1 MKDSLSILIA
11 TMNRTSADFLLRMFP
26 EHDLADLN
34 IIIVNQTH
42 KVKLEVDNPNI
53 QVINSFEYGLSKSRN
68 LAMQHC
74 KTPYALLADDDLV
87 YKKDF
92 IEKIK
97 VAYQNYPEAAM
108 ISFKLSKDDDTDYKD
123 YPNLDK
129 SLKVTGNQFM
139 ISSAEISLNLDKV
152 KTYKLQFCTYF
163 GLGAMFNCCEET
175 LFLRSLIKRRA
186 KAVFRQKAIAY
197 HASSGTGDDPLNPDF
212 IKALSACQ
220 FFTFGFGSFVWL
232 VYYLYQ
238 VKKSAVDKGESFK
251 TGFKNGSTGI
261 IKAYQHKKA
270 IIKQL

>member
-42 KVKLEVDNPNI
+42 KVKLEVDKPNV
-53 QVINSFEYGLSKSRN
+53 QVINSYEFGLSKSRN

-108 ISFKLSKDDDTDYKD
+108 ISFKLSKNDDTDYKD
-123 YPNLDK
+123 YPNQDK

-197 HASSGTGDDPLNPDF
+197 HDTSGTGDDPLNPDF
-212 IKALSACQ
+212 VKALSACQ
-220 FFTFGFGSFVWL
+220 FFTFGFGSFFWL
-232 VYYLYQ
+232 IYYLAHIKSSTAAK
-238 VKKSAVDKGESFK
+238 VKSLISA
-251 TGFKNGSTGI
+251 FKNGSAGI
-261 IKAYQHKKA
+261 LAANQQKKH